1 MDLTSISFGIDR
13 TRYHSVDLEGTSIL
27 KLFQNSNKIFH
38 AFQSNIV
45 AIITDDSILT
55 NLDDQLNCY
64 IEICT
69 LYYSLFSISR
79 TPCG

>member
-45 AIITDDSILT
+45 AIITDDSILKH
-55 NLDDQLNCY
+55 LDDQLNCY